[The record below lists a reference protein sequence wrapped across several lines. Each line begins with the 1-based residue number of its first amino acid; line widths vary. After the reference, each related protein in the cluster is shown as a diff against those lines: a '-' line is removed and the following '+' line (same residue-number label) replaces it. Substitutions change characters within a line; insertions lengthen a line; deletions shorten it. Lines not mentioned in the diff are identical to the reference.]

1 LSNSL
6 IKSSFNIYI
15 SGFGCC
21 KQEIIASV
29 GSVYD
34 ISRFGVSIVS
44 YPENADVLII
54 QGFLNRKYIKRL
66 LDIYDNMK
74 DPKWVIAYGR
84 CVIESVCHENNDV
97 LMATLK
103 EKINYDVYV
112 PGCPPRP
119 EAFIYSILRLMD
131 KI

>member
-15 SGFGCC
+15 SGLGCC
-21 KQEIIASV
+21 KQEIVSSI
-29 GSVYD
+29 GPIYD
-34 ISRFGVSIVS
+34 ISRFGISIVS
-44 YPENADVLII
+44 FPESADILII
-54 QGFLNRKYIKRL
+54 QGFLNRKYIKRIM
-66 LDIYDNMK
+66 DIYDTMK
-74 DPKWVIAYGR
+74 DPKWVIAFGR
-84 CVIESVCHENNDV
+84 CAIENANLDAEDV
-97 LMATLK
+97 LIKTFK
-103 EKINYDVYV
+103 KKINYDIYV